1 MQKSVFVFDLLLSFF
16 VLLNLF
22 ESNMFCSDLNV
33 T

>member
-22 ESNMFCSDLNV
+22 EQNMFCSDLNV